1 MQLNNT
7 LLPRFKHQLMI
18 EQTLPEMTEVFSEH
32 ELADNLF
39 LVKLKYPEKG
49 EPEIMF
55 CDPANFATLSKQRAV
70 ESFLCVSAG
79 VLTWYLKAGQQ
90 RLI

>member
-1 MQLNNT
+1 MNTT
-7 LLPRFKHQLMI
+7 LLPRFKHQLMV

-32 ELADNLF
+32 ELEDNLF
-39 LVKLKYPEKG
+39 LVNLKYPEQD

>member
-1 MQLNNT
+1 MRMNNT
-7 LLPRFKHQLMI
+7 LLPRFKHQLMT

-32 ELADNLF
+32 NLEDNLF
-39 LVKLKYPEKG
+39 LVRMKRPEQG

-70 ESFLCVSAG
+70 ESFLCLSAG